1 MSKLSVIIITLNE
14 ERNIARCLESI
25 KEVADEVVVVDS
37 FSTDRTKEIC
47 LSYGVKFFE
56 NKWQG
61 YAAQKNFAQQ
71 QTTHDYILSLD
82 ADEALSK
89 ELAESIKKTK
99 GYSEVNFYMFKRIT
113 NYCGKWIHYCG
124 WYPDKK
130 LRLYDKNISR
140 WEGNIHEL
148 LIYPLS
154 KKTFMLKG
162 DCLHYSFY
170 SISEHIKQSD
180 NFTTLGAREAFEKGR
195 RSNIFMILFAP
206 VFKFLQSYFLLLGF
220 LDGYYGFLV
229 CRISAHA
236 TFLKYVKLR
245 ELWKNS
251 K

>member
-1 MSKLSVIIITLNE
+1 
-14 ERNIARCLESI
+14 
-25 KEVADEVVVVDS
+25 
-37 FSTDRTKEIC
+37 
-47 LSYGVKFFE
+47 
-56 NKWQG
+56 
-61 YAAQKNFAQQ
+61 
-71 QTTHDYILSLD
+71 
-82 ADEALSK
+82 
-89 ELAESIKKTK
+89 
-99 GYSEVNFYMFKRIT
+99 
-113 NYCGKWIHYCG
+113 
-124 WYPDKK
+124 
-130 LRLYDKNISR
+130 
-140 WEGNIHEL
+140 
-148 LIYPLS
+148 
-154 KKTFMLKG
+154 MLKG